1 MKKVYTIILME
12 KSGREFKEKKEHYH
26 HHAKQVFNTNLNLE
40 LLQEY
45 IYIPL
50 DIYLDLFRKNNQ
62 NIDKELD
69 AWLLF
74 LASDDPADILR
85 LIEAYPRFQEL
96 YAEIAAFQHKPEE
109 LVNMYSEALEIMD
122 RNTVK
127 YMIEEQK
134 KELEEKDR
142 LIQEQ
147 EKAIQEQEKAIQEQE
162 KALKEKDAQL
172 ELLKKKY
179 AVLSAG
185 NRETK

>member
-1 MKKVYTIILME
+1 M
-12 KSGREFKEKKEHYH
+12 
-26 HHAKQVFNTNLNLE
+26 
-40 LLQEY
+40 
-45 IYIPL
+45 
-50 DIYLDLFRKNNQ
+50 
-62 NIDKELD
+62 
-69 AWLLF
+69 LF

-147 EKAIQEQEKAIQEQE
+147 EKI
-162 KALKEKDAQL
+162 LKEKDAQL

-179 AVLSAG
+179 AALSAG
-185 NRETK
+185 NQETK

>member
-1 MKKVYTIILME
+1 MAGI
-12 KSGREFKEKKEHYH
+12 S
-26 HHAKQVFNTNLNLE
+26 N
-40 LLQEY
+40 
-45 IYIPL
+45 IPL
-50 DIYLDLFRKNNQ
+50 DIYLDLFRKNNH

-147 EKAIQEQEKAIQEQE
+147 EKV
-162 KALKEKDAQL
+162 LKEKDAQL

-179 AVLSAG
+179 AALSAG
-185 NRETK
+185 NQETK

>member
-1 MKKVYTIILME
+1 MAGK
-12 KSGREFKEKKEHYH
+12 
-26 HHAKQVFNTNLNLE
+26 AN
-40 LLQEY
+40 
-45 IYIPL
+45 IPL
-50 DIYLDLFRKNNQ
+50 DIYLDLFRKNNH
-62 NIDKELD
+62 NIDKELY

-147 EKAIQEQEKAIQEQE
+147 EKAIQEQEKV
-162 KALKEKDAQL
+162 LKEKDAQL

-179 AVLSAG
+179 AALSAG
-185 NRETK
+185 NQETK